1 MNPVRGITLK
11 ILSVI
16 IFVTMMG
23 LIKATAQEIPPG
35 EAVFFRS
42 LFAIPVL
49 LIWLIF
55 RGDFP
60 AKLKANDPM
69 GHVWRGLMG
78 TFAMASGFLAIGL
91 LPLPE
96 VVAIGYAAPLLVTML
111 AAMFLGEKI
120 RLVRFSA
127 LLLGLFG
134 VMLIL
139 SPRLTVFDAEV
150 TSRLQT
156 IGALAALM
164 GAMFSALAQV
174 FARKLVATETTG
186 SIVFYFSVMS
196 SLLALLTLPFGW
208 KVPTGTEA
216 FLLVAAGLLG
226 GVGQILLTESYRFAE
241 VAVIA
246 PFEYCSIILALLVGY
261 FIFDEFP
268 TGIMVA
274 GVALI
279 ILAGIII
286 IERER
291 RLGIKRTGKA
301 RSAVP
306 NQG

>member
-1 MNPVRGITLK
+1 ML
-11 ILSVI
+11 
-16 IFVTMMG
+16 FVTMFSM
-23 LIKATAQEIPPG
+23 IKATSQDIPAG

-49 LIWLIF
+49 IIWLVL

-60 AKLKANDPM
+60 QKLKANDPM

-78 TFAMASGFLAIGL
+78 TCAMASGFLAIGL

-111 AAMFLGEKI
+111 AAMFLNEKI

-127 LLLGLFG
+127 LLLGLLG
-134 VMLIL
+134 VMLVL
-139 SPRLTVFDAEV
+139 SPRLTVLDAEL
-150 TSRLQT
+150 TNRLQT

-164 GAMFSALAQV
+164 GAVFSALAQV
-174 FARKLVATETTG
+174 FARKLVATESTG

-196 SLLALLTLPFGW
+196 STLALLTLPFGW
-208 KVPTGTEA
+208 KFPSYYELS
-216 FLLVAAGLLG
+216 LLIIAGLLG
-226 GVGQILLTESYRFAE
+226 GVGQILLTESYRYAE

-261 FIFDEFP
+261 FVFDELP
-268 TGIMVA
+268 TGIMMA

-279 ILAGIII
+279 ITAGIII

>member
-1 MNPVRGITLK
+1 M
-11 ILSVI
+11 
-16 IFVTMMG
+16 FAM
-23 LIKATAQEIPPG
+23 IKATSQDVPAG

-42 LFAIPVL
+42 LFAVPVL
-49 LIWLIF
+49 IIWLMV
-55 RGDFP
+55 RGEFP
-60 AKLKANDPM
+60 GKLKAQDPM

-111 AAMFLGEKI
+111 AAMFLGERI

-139 SPRLTVFDAEV
+139 SPRLTFLDTEV
-150 TSRLQT
+150 TTRLQT
-156 IGALAALM
+156 IGALSALL

-186 SIVFYFSVMS
+186 SIVFYFSLMS
-196 SLLALLTLPFGW
+196 SAMALLTLPFGW
-208 KVPTGTEA
+208 KVPATEVV
-216 FLLVAAGLLG
+216 LLLIGAGLLG
-226 GVGQILLTESYRFAE
+226 GVGQILLTESYRHAE

-246 PFEYCSIILALLVGY
+246 PFEYCSIILALLIGY
-261 FIFDEFP
+261 FVFNELP
-268 TGIMVA
+268 TRIMMI
-274 GVALI
+274 GVAFI
-279 ILAGIII
+279 VAAGIII

-301 RSAVP
+301 RSTVP

>member
-11 ILSVI
+11 VCSVI
-16 IFVTMMG
+16 VFVTMFS
-23 LIKATAQEIPPG
+23 LIKATSQDIPAG

-49 LIWLIF
+49 LLWLVI

-60 AKLKANDPM
+60 HKLKAHDPM

-120 RLVRFSA
+120 RFVRLSA
-127 LLLGLFG
+127 LLLGLVG

-139 SPRLTVFDAEV
+139 STRLTVLDAEV
-150 TSRLQT
+150 TSRLET

-164 GAMFSALAQV
+164 AAIFSALAQV

-186 SIVFYFSVMS
+186 SIVFYFSIMS
-196 SLLALLTLPFGW
+196 STLALLTLPFGW
-208 KVPTGTEA
+208 TIPNA
-216 FLLVAAGLLG
+216 QQASLLIGAGLLG

-261 FIFDEFP
+261 FIFDELP
-268 TGIMVA
+268 TNIMLV

-279 ILAGIII
+279 IVAGIII

-301 RSAVP
+301 RSTVP

>member
-1 MNPVRGITLK
+1 M
-11 ILSVI
+11 
-16 IFVTMMG
+16 FAF
-23 LIKATAQEIPPG
+23 IKATANEVPAG

-42 LFAIPVL
+42 VFAMPVL
-49 LIWLIF
+49 IAWLAL
-55 RGDFP
+55 RSEFP
-60 AKLKANDPM
+60 GSLHARDPI

-78 TFAMASGFLAIGL
+78 TCAMASGFMAIGL

-127 LLLGLFG
+127 LLLGLLG
-134 VMLIL
+134 VVLVL
-139 SPRLTVFDAEV
+139 SPRLTVLDTELASKLETV
-150 TSRLQT
+150 
-156 IGALAALM
+156 GALVALLAAV
-164 GAMFSALAQV
+164 FSALAQV

-186 SIVFYFSVMS
+186 SIVFYFSLMS
-196 SLLALLTLPFGW
+196 SCLALLTLPFGW
-208 KVPTGTEA
+208 IVPDNKQ
-216 FLLVAAGLLG
+216 LVMLITAGLLG
-226 GVGQILLTESYRFAE
+226 GIGQILLTESYRHAE

-246 PFEYCSIILALLVGY
+246 PFEYCSIILAVAVGY
-261 FIFDEFP
+261 FIFDELP
-268 TGIMVA
+268 TGIMLA

-279 ILAGIII
+279 VIAGIII

-306 NQG
+306 SQG

>member
-11 ILSVI
+11 VLSVI
-16 IFVTMMG
+16 IFVAMFA
-23 LIKATAQEIPPG
+23 LIKATAQHIPPG

-42 LFAIPVL
+42 LFALPVL
-49 LIWLIF
+49 IIWLVV

-60 AKLKANDPM
+60 QKLKANDPM

-78 TFAMASGFLAIGL
+78 TFAMGSGFLAIGL
-91 LPLPE
+91 LPFPE

-134 VMLIL
+134 VLLIL
-139 SPRLTVFDAEV
+139 SPRLTVLDAEV

-156 IGALAALM
+156 IGAMAALM
-164 GAMFSALAQV
+164 AAVFSAMAQV

-186 SIVFYFSVMS
+186 SIVFYFSIMS
-196 SLLALLTLPFGW
+196 SLLALLTMPFGW
-208 KVPTGTEA
+208 KLPSGFELS
-216 FLLVAAGLLG
+216 LLIMAGLLG

-261 FIFDEFP
+261 FIFDELP
-268 TGIMVA
+268 TGIMMV

-279 ILAGIII
+279 ITAGIII